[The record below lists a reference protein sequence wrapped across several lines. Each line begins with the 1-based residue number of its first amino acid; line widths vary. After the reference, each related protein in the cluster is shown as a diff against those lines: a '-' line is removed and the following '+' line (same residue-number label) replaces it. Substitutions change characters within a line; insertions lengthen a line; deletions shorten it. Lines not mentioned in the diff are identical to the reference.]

1 MENNIKKR
9 IGDKIRQNNPDMS
22 YKEIDAEASRKA
34 ADAVEKLAALH
45 EPDMVAGGAGG
56 RANLDNLGDRGV
68 NSSIGASWNQDSR
81 LSTLDE
87 ASEDLVKAGN
97 GSEKMNVKLELFR
110 CNGLR

>member
-1 MENNIKKR
+1 MPVATKLN
-9 IGDKIRQNNPDMS
+9 DKGTQHDGYRETVITAGSSTVFIDGLPAARQSDPL
-22 YKEIDAEASRKA
+22 SR
-34 ADAVEKLAALH
+34 
-45 EPDMVAGGAGG
+45 
-56 RANLDNLGDRGV
+56 
-68 NSSIGASWNQDSR
+68 NQDSR